1 MDFFRIPLRR
11 SEQHREKNQF
21 AKELLTWPRV
31 PDTRPGGA
39 GARLNFGKVL
49 LALRFHCGQL
59 ASSSLRAFKSPV
71 NLDGSNSL

>member
-31 PDTRPGGA
+31 PDIRPGRGW
-39 GARLNFGKVL
+39 RQIKF
-49 LALRFHCGQL
+49 R
-59 ASSSLRAFKSPV
+59 
-71 NLDGSNSL
+71 